1 MEIKGEREVTCAVY
15 LAAHLPGLTWLAQ
28 VLCSPAG
35 GPAHLAFCQSSP
47 SSCQEDDAVSP
58 AHAHEDSTSCFAL
71 EAHPSPFSA
80 PGDVL

>member
-15 LAAHLPGLTWLAQ
+15 PVAHLPGFTWLAQ
-28 VLCSPAG
+28 VLCSPAR

-58 AHAHEDSTSCFAL
+58 AHAPEVSTSCFVPA
-71 EAHPSPFSA
+71 ASPSSLSVPRDA
-80 PGDVL
+80 